1 MPDKMPDKMPDLHY
15 DDPRLARLYDL
26 DSPWSI
32 DRDFYLELAGSRPC
46 RVLDLG
52 CGTGLLCDA
61 FASRGHEVTGVD
73 PSAAMLD
80 IARTKPLAS
89 RIEWARAAAQDFRS
103 SKRFDLII
111 MTGHAFQVLLEDR
124 DVQSALEVMRAHLA
138 PGGIVAFE
146 SRNPAIDWRSR
157 WDYEMDLHLD
167 DTKVLE
173 SRRFLTMEGEFM
185 TFELRYEFGGSA
197 GGSDGRAKPDE
208 HDGHERSEKPR
219 PQEILI
225 SKSELRFPSRERVE
239 AFLTGAGLLIQKLLG
254 GWNFEAFDS
263 ANSEE
268 MIFIAGESTP
278 DG

>member
-1 MPDKMPDKMPDLHY
+1 MPDLHY

-32 DRDFYLELAGSRPC
+32 DRDFYLELAGSSPC

-61 FASRGHEVTGVD
+61 FAGRGHEVTGVD

-80 IARTKPLAS
+80 VARTKPQAS
-89 RIEWARAAAQDFRS
+89 KIEWVEAVAQDFRS

-124 DVQSALEVMRAHLA
+124 DVRDTLEVMRAHLA

-157 WDYEMDLHLD
+157 WDYEMDLILEGS
-167 DTKVLE
+167 KVRE
-173 SRRFLTMEGEFM
+173 SRRFISMEGEFM
-185 TFELRYEFGGSA
+185 TFELRYEFSGCA
-197 GGSDGRAKPDE
+197 LERDGQEASEEPGARA
-208 HDGHERSEKPR
+208 
-219 PQEILI
+219 ILI
-225 SKSELRFPSRERVE
+225 SESKLRFPSRERIE
-239 AFLTGAGLLIQKLLG
+239 AFLKKAGLRVQKLLG
-254 GWNFEAFDS
+254 GWDSETFDS
-263 ANSEE
+263 ENSEE
-268 MIFIAGESTP
+268 MIFIAGGNTP